1 MIQVSGLT
9 KRFGSVTAV
18 RDLTF
23 GVVSGRVTGFL
34 GPNGSGKS
42 TTMRCMLQLDRSDA
56 GTCLFDGKRLVDF
69 RQPLREV
76 GALLDAK
83 AVHPTR
89 SARNHLRAVAAANR
103 IPRAR
108 VEEVLGLVGLSDVAG
123 KRIGGFSLGMHQR
136 LGLATALLGDP
147 HTLLFDEPANGLDP
161 EGILWIRTFMR
172 YLAGEGRT
180 VLVSSHLLAEMA
192 LTADDLVVI
201 GRGELISQGTVQQFV
216 DAAAGTWVHVSSPQA
231 AELAALLTREGAT
244 VRTNPDGTI
253 DVVGPD
259 ASHVGELAARSAVV
273 LHELSPRQAS
283 LEEAFLEATR
293 DAQEYQAGGPAALPA
308 IGNHAPAGR
317 PGAPPAPPPAPP
329 PTDGNTWAAPQ
340 PGGPS

>member
-18 RDLTF
+18 NDLTF
-23 GVVSGRVTGFL
+23 TVHSGRVTGFL
-34 GPNGSGKS
+34 GPNGAGKS
-42 TTMRCMLQLDRSDA
+42 TTMRCMLQLDRPDVGSC
-56 GTCLFDGKRLVDF
+56 TFDGKRLTEY

-76 GALLDAK
+76 GMLLDAK

-89 SARNHLRAVAAANR
+89 SARNHLRAVAATNR
-103 IPRAR
+103 ISRRR
-108 VEEVLGLVGLSDVAG
+108 VDEVLAMVGLTEVAD

-161 EGILWIRTFMR
+161 EGILWIRTFMQ

-192 LTADDLVVI
+192 LTANDLVVI
-201 GRGELISQGTVQQFV
+201 GRGALISVGTVQEFV
-216 DAAAGTWVHVSSPQA
+216 DASAGTWVHVRSPNA
-231 AELAALLTREGAT
+231 AHLATLLTQQGAT
-244 VRTNPDGTI
+244 VRTHPDGSL

-259 ASHVGELAARSAVV
+259 AAAIGELAARSAVV

-293 DAQEYQAGGPAALPA
+293 EAQEYQTTV
-308 IGNHAPAGR
+308 
-317 PGAPPAPPPAPP
+317 PGAPLAVPPPGPPPGSAEPWAPP
-329 PTDGNTWAAPQ
+329 TS
-340 PGGPS
+340 GGPS

>member
-23 GVVSGRVTGFL
+23 TVESGQVTGFL
-34 GPNGSGKS
+34 GPNGAGKS
-42 TTMRCMLQLDRSDA
+42 TTMRCMLELDRPDA
-56 GTCLFDGKRLVDF
+56 GVCTFDGKKLSQY

-76 GALLDAK
+76 GMLLDAK

-103 IPRAR
+103 LPKAR
-108 VEEVLGLVGLSDVAG
+108 IDEVLGLVGLSEVAG

-161 EGILWIRTFMR
+161 EGILWIRTFMQ
-172 YLAGEGRT
+172 YLASQGRT

-192 LTADDLVVI
+192 LTATDLVVI
-201 GRGELISQGTVQQFV
+201 GRGALISQGTVQEFV
-216 DAAAGTWVHVSSPQA
+216 DHAAGTWVHVRSPQVTQ
-231 AELAALLTREGAT
+231 LASLLTQHGAT
-244 VRTNPDGTI
+244 VRPHADGSI

-259 ASHVGELAARSAVV
+259 AAAIGELAAGSALV

-283 LEEAFLEATR
+283 LEEAFLEATK
-293 DAQEYQAGGPAALPA
+293 DAQEYQT
-308 IGNHAPAGR
+308 HV
-317 PGAPPAPPPAPP
+317 PGEVPAPPPGVPSIVPP
-329 PTDGNTWAAPQ
+329 PPP
-340 PGGPS
+340 PGGDSWGPPAAGGAS